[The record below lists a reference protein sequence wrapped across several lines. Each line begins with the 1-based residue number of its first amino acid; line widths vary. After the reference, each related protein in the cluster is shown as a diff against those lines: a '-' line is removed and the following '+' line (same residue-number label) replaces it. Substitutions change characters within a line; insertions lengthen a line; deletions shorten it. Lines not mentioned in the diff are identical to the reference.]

1 MSKKVLI
8 VDDRPLILTLLEHIL
23 ESLKSQG
30 VELTAAASGKE
41 GLARALD
48 EHFDLIFLDV
58 RMPDLSGH
66 EVCRR
71 IKAADSEAYVV
82 LLTGE
87 EEDEVQGTE
96 ARADEHINKPFHPNY
111 ILERVSA
118 ILGLES

>member
-71 IKAADSEAYVV
+71 IKAADSETYVI

-87 EEDEVQGTE
+87 EEDEGHGAET
-96 ARADEHINKPFHPNY
+96 RADEHVTKPFHPDY